1 MTEMHGG
8 QLSAMAVPPRQG
20 SRPIARVLQTG
31 PLALFQDRGRPG
43 FAAMGVSASGSFDR
57 LSAARANHAVGNAAT
72 APVIEVLMGGF
83 AVEFMVSTSVIITG
97 TDAQV
102 TIESADGQV
111 RRSYTNVI
119 IDVVASDRLSVS
131 AADYG
136 LRAYVAVRGGFD
148 VPEELG
154 SAARDQLSSI
164 GPAPIASGDV
174 LWSSGEFIEELQWW
188 PRLRQIPTLWRRV
201 PQEELH
207 VILGPRH
214 DWFSAETILS
224 FLSQVFT
231 VSADSNRV
239 GVRMIPSTPLLRSRA
254 GELASEG
261 MVRGAIQV
269 PPNGHP
275 VVFGPDHP
283 VTGGYPVIAVLT
295 SKACD
300 RCAQLAPGQTVRFKL

>member
-1 MTEMHGG
+1 MTDMHDG
-8 QLSAMAVPPRQG
+8 QSSAILAPPRHD
-20 SRPIARVLQTG
+20 SLPIARVVQAG

-72 APVIEVLMGGF
+72 APVIELLMGGF
-83 AVEFMVSTSVIITG
+83 VVEFLVSTSVIITG
-97 TDAQV
+97 TDAQII
-102 TIESADGQV
+102 IESVDGRVQ
-111 RRSYTNVI
+111 RSYTNVI
-119 IDVVASDRLSVS
+119 IDVVASDRLQVLTP
-131 AADYG
+131 DYG
-136 LRAYVAVRGGFD
+136 LRAYLAVRGGFD
-148 VPEELG
+148 VAQELG
-154 SAARDQLSSI
+154 SAARDQLSGI
-164 GPAPIASGDV
+164 GPAPIMAGDV
-174 LWSSGEFIEELQWW
+174 LWSSRGFIEELQWW

-214 DWFSAETILS
+214 DWFSAETIDS

-239 GVRMIPSTPLLRSRA
+239 GVRMIPTAPLARSRA

-295 SKACD
+295 SRACD